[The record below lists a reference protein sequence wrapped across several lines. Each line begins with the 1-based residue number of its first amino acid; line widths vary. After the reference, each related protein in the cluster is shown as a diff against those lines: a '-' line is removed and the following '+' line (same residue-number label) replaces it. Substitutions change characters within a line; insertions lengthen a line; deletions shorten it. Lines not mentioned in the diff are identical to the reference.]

1 MGITNSNKLV
11 STTSIDCGGTLTVN
25 LTLAAAPDI
34 VENPTDIVLILD
46 RSGSM
51 EGEPLESLKIGAD
64 TFIDIIDKAT
74 DGSQDGQIGGGS
86 HIGVVSFASTAV
98 KDTQMITSVADLK
111 TAVGN
116 LSAGGFT
123 NHGDAFTKAF
133 ELFDPMSDNA
143 KVMVMFTDGKTTAG
157 PPPSPI
163 AAAARAAG
171 VVIYVIGLVGDDG
184 IDEAALNDWAT
195 DPDSSH
201 VAIAPT
207 PADLEEIFK
216 DLAENIAK
224 PGATD
229 IVIDEILNDAFMLV
243 NVEQPTRGTVSIL
256 NATTLQWKIDELG
269 VSGNEGASLQFTVRH
284 IGSEQ
289 GDFFINKSITYSD
302 NEGNIVTFQNPIVN
316 VSCGD
321 VVFPEPCP
329 EPVSVNVDGCSDSVV
344 YSVGDTYLESLG
356 RILQV
361 DVNIKQVCPGRR
373 TALAVIVGEL
383 DENGEEHPRGM
394 KTLTI
399 PAHTNSGCSD
409 VLVRCI
415 KFVLPEDLDV
425 SGGAGGGICNER
437 NFTVRTIC
445 HYIDTDYRCC
455 NLI

>member
-11 STTSIDCGGTLTVN
+11 STNTIDCGDSLTVS

-51 EGEPLESLKIGAD
+51 EGEPLTSLKVGAN

-74 DGSQDGQIGGGS
+74 DGTQDGQIGSGS
-86 HIGVVSFASTAV
+86 HMAVVSFASTATR
-98 KDTQMITSVADLK
+98 DTQMITSVADLK
-111 TAVGN
+111 NAVDA
-116 LSAGGFT
+116 LSADGFT

-133 ELFDPMSDNA
+133 ELFDPMSNNA

-171 VVIYVIGLVGDDG
+171 AVIYVIGLVGDDG
-184 IDEAALNDWAT
+184 IDVDALNDWAT
-195 DPDSSH
+195 DPDASH

-229 IVIDEILNDAFMLV
+229 IVIDEIINDAFMIT

-256 NATTLQWKIDELG
+256 NTTTLQWKIDELG
-269 VSGNEGASLQFTVRH
+269 VNGNEGASLQFTVRN
-284 IGSEQ
+284 IAGEQ
-289 GDFFINKSITYSD
+289 GDFFINKSIAYSD
-302 NEGNIVTFQNPIVN
+302 NENNVANFQNPVVQ
-316 VSCGD
+316 VSCSD
-321 VVFPEPCP
+321 EVFPEPCP
-329 EPVSVNVDGCSDSVV
+329 EPISIDIDGCSDSVICFA
-344 YSVGDTYLESLG
+344 GDAFLESLG

-361 DVNIKQVCPGRR
+361 DINIRNVCPNKRV
-373 TALAVIVGEL
+373 ALAVIVNEL
-383 DENGEEHPRGM
+383 DKTGEEHPRGM

-399 PAHTNSGCSD
+399 PAHTKTGCSD

-425 SGGAGGGICNER
+425 SEAAGGCICNER
-437 NFTVRTIC
+437 HFTVRTIC
-445 HYIDTDYRCC
+445 HYIDTDYQCC